1 MKIEAF
7 SHPELSIVQQVRALE
22 RVCQAHDHLKGSL
35 FLDSSLNF
43 SPEIASLLVCYEGD
57 LFAGAMTL
65 FAPTRDEVELVGLTH
80 PDFRRRGVF
89 RALLSAAAEQ
99 ASAFAIPDLLLICEK
114 QSRDGVSALAAL
126 GGGQPEYSEYALS
139 YGADSCPDDLPV
151 PEGLSL
157 FPATEADLDD
167 MARISAA
174 SFDEPVTQA
183 GHFLEQALHS
193 ENRTQ
198 YIARFHGESIGIG
211 GIGYEEDS
219 ATIFGLAVHPSWQ
232 GRGIGRGMIA
242 LLLKEMLTKNKAN
255 ILIEVNSAN
264 AAALHLYLSCGFV
277 SIVTND
283 YYRFS
288 VTPFLQ
294 K

>member
-1 MKIEAF
+1 MRIDAF
-7 SHPELSIVQQVRALE
+7 SQPELSILQQVRALE
-22 RVCQAHDHLKGSL
+22 RVCQAHDLLKGSL
-35 FLDSSLNF
+35 FLDPSLNF

-57 LFAGAMTL
+57 LLIGAMTL
-65 FAPTRDEVELVGLTH
+65 FAPTRDEVELVSLTH

-126 GGGQPEYSEYALS
+126 GGGHPEYSEYALS
-139 YGADSCPDDLPV
+139 YGADSCPDNLPV

-174 SFDEPVTQA
+174 SFDEPASQA
-183 GHFLEQALHS
+183 RRFLEQALQS

-198 YIARFHGESIGIG
+198 YIARFLGEPIGIG
-211 GIGYEEDS
+211 GIGYEEDA
-219 ATIFGLAVHPSWQ
+219 ATIFGLAVHPDWQ

-242 LLLKEMLTKNKAN
+242 LLLKEMLTRNKAN

-277 SIVTND
+277 STVTNG
-283 YYRFS
+283 YYRFP
-288 VTPFLQ
+288 VTKFSQ